1 MEEDPA
7 VSLAAVTGPCAVYRM
22 VRPAAQPGWNE
33 DGRKNKGKKEVVW
46 GEGGEGVLGSVRLL
60 LANNFRSSK
69 EITACP

>member
-33 DGRKNKGKKEVVW
+33 DGRKNKGKKEV
-46 GEGGEGVLGSVRLL
+46 GGGVLGSVRLL

>member
-33 DGRKNKGKKEVVW
+33 DGRKNKGKKEV
-46 GEGGEGVLGSVRLL
+46 GGGECWGR
-60 LANNFRSSK
+60 
-69 EITACP
+69 